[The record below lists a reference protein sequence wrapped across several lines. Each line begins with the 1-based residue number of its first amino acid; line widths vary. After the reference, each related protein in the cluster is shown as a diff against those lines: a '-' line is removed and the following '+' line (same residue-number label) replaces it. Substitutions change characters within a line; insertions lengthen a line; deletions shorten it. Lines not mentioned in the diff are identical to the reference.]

1 MNKNQKLITLR
12 MHKLGVLLL
21 DARKSARRSI
31 EECAAAIGVSPEA
44 FQSFESG
51 EAAPSLPQ
59 LEALAFYLNLPIEHF
74 RGNEALSESS
84 AAQGVLNID
93 QLAQIR
99 NRIIGTRI
107 QMLRNERNITLDE
120 LANLTSISSEKLKT
134 YEDGQEPISMPE
146 LETIAEGLE
155 ARVESF
161 FDDHGT
167 IGTWRSQ
174 QIAVQKFMDLPEQH
188 QTFVLQ
194 PVNRPYLELAMRLS
208 ELSVEKLRG
217 IAEGILEITY

>member
-1 MNKNQKLITLR
+1 MNKNQRLITLR
-12 MHKLGVLLL
+12 MHKLGVLLQ
-21 DARKSARRSI
+21 DARLSTRRSI
-31 EECAAAIGVSPEA
+31 EDCAAAIGVSVET
-44 FQSFESG
+44 FQSYESG

-59 LEALAFYLNLPIEHF
+59 LEAMAFYLDLPIEHF

-84 AAQGVLNID
+84 AAQGVLNIE

-107 QMLRNERNITLDE
+107 QMLRGERNIALEE
-120 LANLTSISSEKLKT
+120 LASRISINPEKLKM
-134 YEDGQEPISMPE
+134 YEEGQEPISMPE
-146 LETIAEGLE
+146 LETIADELE

-174 QIAVQKFMDLPEQH
+174 HIAVQKFMDLPEQH

>member
-1 MNKNQKLITLR
+1 MNNNQKLITLR

-21 DARKSARRSI
+21 DARRSTRRSI
-31 EECAAAIGVSPEA
+31 EDCAAAIGVSPET
-44 FQSFESG
+44 FQSFELG

-59 LEALAFYLNLPIEHF
+59 LEALAFYLDLPIEHF

-84 AAQGVLNID
+84 ASQGVLNID

-107 QMLRNERNITLDE
+107 QMLRNERNISPDE
-120 LANLTSISSEKLKT
+120 LATLTSISPEKLKA
-134 YEDGQEPISMPE
+134 YEEGQEPISMPE
-146 LETIAEGLE
+146 LETIADGLE

-167 IGTWRSQ
+167 IGTWRSR

-188 QTFVLQ
+188 QTFVLT
-194 PVNRPYLELAMRLS
+194 PINRPYLELAMRLS

>member
-12 MHKLGVLLL
+12 MHKLGVLLQ
-21 DARKSARRSI
+21 DARLSTRRSI
-31 EECAAAIGVSPEA
+31 EDCAAAIGVSPEI
-44 FQSFESG
+44 FQSFELG

-59 LEALAFYLNLPIEHF
+59 LEALAFYLDLPIEHF
-74 RGNEALSESS
+74 RGNEALSES
-84 AAQGVLNID
+84 AANQSVLNVD

-107 QMLRNERNITLDE
+107 QMLRGERTMTLDE
-120 LANLTSISSEKLKT
+120 LATLTSIDAEKLKN
-134 YEDGQEPISMPE
+134 YEEGLEPISMPE
-146 LETIAEGLE
+146 LEAIADGLE

-174 QIAVQKFMDLPEQH
+174 HIAVQKFMDLPEQH

>member
-1 MNKNQKLITLR
+1 MNKNQRLITLR
-12 MHKLGVLLL
+12 MHKLGVLLQ
-21 DARKSARRSI
+21 DARLSSRHTI
-31 EECAAAIGVSPEA
+31 EDCATAIGVSTET
-44 FQSFESG
+44 FQSFELG

-59 LEALAFYLNLPIEHF
+59 LEALAFYLDLPIEHF
-74 RGNEALSESS
+74 SGNEALSES
-84 AAQGVLNID
+84 AANQAVLNVD

-107 QMLRNERNITLDE
+107 QMLRGERSMTLDE
-120 LANLTSISSEKLKT
+120 LANLTSINAEKLKA
-134 YEDGQEPISMPE
+134 YEEGLEPISMPE
-146 LETIAEGLE
+146 LETVADELE
-155 ARVESF
+155 AKVESF